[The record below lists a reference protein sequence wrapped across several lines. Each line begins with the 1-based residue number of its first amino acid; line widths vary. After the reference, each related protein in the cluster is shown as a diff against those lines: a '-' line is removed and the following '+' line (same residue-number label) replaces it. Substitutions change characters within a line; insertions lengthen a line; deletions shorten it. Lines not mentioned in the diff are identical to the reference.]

1 VDPDAPLQLHIGQ
14 VLARDYRVVRALA
27 AGGMGSVYLVEQL
40 STGKQRA
47 LKVMHPQYARDE
59 ESRARFAQEARAGA
73 RIKSEHVVEV
83 VAAGV
88 DDETGIPWLAME
100 LLDGE
105 ELSLRMRRTGRLPP
119 SEVLEIF
126 RQLGH
131 GLGEAHRQ
139 GLVHRDLKPENLF
152 IAVARSRSAPFTL
165 KILDFGVA
173 KLTQETMTAAQSAGT
188 RPIGTPRWMA
198 PEQSEEHAH
207 IAPATDVWALG
218 LIAFYLLTGRLYW
231 RAANSST
238 SSMTTLLRELILDPI
253 DLPSIRA
260 AALGA
265 DGAIPRGFD
274 EWFLR
279 CVNRDAKARFANAD
293 EALTALVPLLE
304 NAPTWVPPAQPKAT
318 ALPSAQESGDGA
330 TVGQGAFENARVST
344 LSNRANLGAPLPST
358 GTVPFGTEDATRPAQ
373 PNLQPVSRVPAQV
386 PPPIA
391 LPLSLPAVS
400 SETTPARPASIANT
414 PASQGASP
422 QLAKPEIGAATA
434 PLAVERAPGAKTPLF
449 AGVAAGVIVLAL
461 IASFALRSKP
471 SALLPVAPP
480 APAPIAQP
488 AAPPKLAAPDSFTY
502 VIESIPSGAAVMEG
516 DKSLG
521 ETPLQLTMDNQ
532 SLRTQPRHFRI
543 VKEGYTPYSVIQGPS
558 FETVK
563 IIETLGEQATDDKPE
578 EPRPQKP
585 RHRDEP
591 GQDEPELRLKR

>member
-218 LIAFYLLTGRLYW
+218 LIGFYLLPGRLYW

-260 AALGA
+260 TALGA

-293 EALTALVPLLE
+293 EALNALAPLLE
-304 NAPTWVPPAQPKAT
+304 NAPAWVPPSQPTVA
-318 ALPSAQESGDGA
+318 ALPEAQESGDGA

-358 GTVPFGTEDATRPAQ
+358 GTVPFGTEDATRSSQ
-373 PNLQPVSRVPAQV
+373 PNLQPVPRASAQLP
-386 PPPIA
+386 PPPIG
-391 LPLSLPAVS
+391 PPISLPAIS
-400 SETTPARPASIANT
+400 SETLPARPASIANT
-414 PASQGASP
+414 PAAQGTSP
-422 QLAKPEIGAATA
+422 QVAKPELGAATA
-434 PLAVERAPGAKTPLF
+434 PLAIQRSPGSKTPLL
-449 AGVAAGVIVLAL
+449 AGIAAGVVVLAL
-461 IASFALRSKP
+461 IAFFALRSKP
-471 SALLPVAPP
+471 PAPMPIAPP

-516 DKSLG
+516 DKNLG

-563 IIETLGEQATDDKPE
+563 IIETLGEQAKPE
-578 EPRPQKP
+578 EPRPVKP
-585 RHRDEP
+585 KHRDEP
-591 GQDEPELRLKR
+591 EQDAPELRLKR